1 MVMFPYYIFVA
12 ALIAF
17 LLYNY
22 RQVIKEKLGYHDS
35 DTVLKQSVNNLQL
48 ELRGTADAI
57 IEQFEREHKRMERT
71 LAIAAERINE
81 LEKLL
86 HTADT
91 IQRHTN
97 EKLAFQ
103 TEQKESYAQK
113 DDDNTRPEDKRIR
126 LVTQMAEHGMD
137 VFEIS
142 QATGLG
148 YSEVRLLLNI
158 GRTGPRPANREP
170 GTVEGEPGTGNSEH
184 SF

>member
-1 MVMFPYYIFVA
+1 MYPFYIFVA
-12 ALIAF
+12 ALIVF

-22 RQVIKEKLGYHDS
+22 RQVIKEKFGYYDGKNIL
-35 DTVLKQSVNNLQL
+35 TKSVNNLQL

-57 IEQFEREHKRMERT
+57 IEQFEREHKRMEMT
-71 LAIAAERINE
+71 LAKAAERISE

-86 HTADT
+86 QTAET
-91 IQRHTN
+91 MQRHTAKNVAFLN
-97 EKLAFQ
+97 EP
-103 TEQKESYAQK
+103 ENVYAEK
-113 DDDNTRPEDKRIR
+113 VDDNARPEDKRMRI
-126 LVTQMAEHGMD
+126 VSQMAEHGMD

-158 GRTGPRPANREP
+158 VRAGPRPVDREP
-170 GTVEGEPGTGNSEH
+170 GTVDDER